1 MDYVLLIG
9 FTAAACTTI
18 SFLPQVIKTYRT
30 RHTKDLSLA
39 MLALLTFGV
48 SGWTIYGVLNDDVPI
63 IMANAVTLVLVAYI
77 LIMKLRLG

>member
-9 FTAAACTTI
+9 LTAAICTTI
-18 SFLPQVIKTYRT
+18 SFLPQVIKTCRT
-30 RHTKDLSLA
+30 RHTRDLSLG

-48 SGWTIYGVLNDDVPI
+48 SGWTIYGVLIDDMPI
-63 IMANAVTLVLVAYI
+63 VLANAVTLLLVAYL

>member
-63 IMANAVTLVLVAYI
+63 VMANAVTLVLVAYI
-77 LIMKLRLG
+77 LIMKIRMG